1 MPTAVIYDNDVM
13 AVAGV
18 SVAHEMGVDI
28 PRELSVIAW
37 DDSAL
42 CRLVHPQLTAVNRD
56 ISAYGAHAAERL
68 LEIVEGT
75 PAGSVQDATPQLVP
89 RGSTAPPRAVS

>member
-42 CRLVHPQLTAVNRD
+42 CQLVHPQLTAMNRD

-68 LEIVEGT
+68 LEVIDRVPLRADREF
-75 PAGSVQDATPQLVP
+75 ALRLVP
-89 RGSTAPPRAVS
+89 RGSTAAPRAR